1 MRPLLTALRRA
12 RVVCVSV
19 LLGAAAAGCGPD
31 PFAPVARLVNLD
43 TTVQVWA
50 LTGAPLNYPTVLV
63 VYQNIV
69 LRPDPSASFDLGF
82 DIDVD
87 GRLQVIPV
95 SLVMTPLG
103 GQRAV
108 GFARPL
114 VGYDAITEAPR
125 TGWVFDETQTLDV
138 GDVFVV
144 RISTQSCA
152 FDASQEIYAKFRVDS
167 IFPAERRARLSGRI
181 NRNCGF
187 RSFADSLPK
196 F

>member
-1 MRPLLTALRRA
+1 MA
-12 RVVCVSV
+12 
-19 LLGAAAAGCGPD
+19 CGPD
-31 PFAPVARLVNLD
+31 PFRPVARFVNLD
-43 TTVQVWA
+43 TSVQAWA

-69 LRPDPSASFDLGF
+69 LRPDPSGSFDLGF
-82 DIDVD
+82 DIDGD

-95 SLVMTPLG
+95 AKVMAPLSSA
-103 GQRAV
+103 RAV
-108 GFARPL
+108 GFALPTA
-114 VGYDAITEAPR
+114 GYDAITEAPR
-125 TGWVFDETQTLDV
+125 DGWVFDETQTFDV

-152 FDASQEIYAKFRVDS
+152 FDISQEIYAKFRVDS
-167 IFPAERRARLSGRI
+167 IFPAERRLRLSGRI

-187 RSFADSLPK
+187 RSFADSIPK